1 MPLLGLPAADAE
13 SGCDM
18 ARRHTQIL
26 GTGLLTLS
34 LVACAGQADLGRTKT
49 NELSFFTDLG
59 DRVVQLAE
67 RANAS
72 ANLPLTAEEAQ
83 LRTIAR
89 TIDTQAAQRRPDL
102 LSRLIQGPEAADGE
116 KSYYLALRQAHANS
130 GASLLHAFGND
141 VLRDVAMIDQFANLS
156 IAVTSADS
164 LRLAL
169 VREAMEA
176 DSAVFSDAV
185 DVVLRVEEN
194 GKVIDDM
201 ADEMSVR
208 YAKYRIAL
216 EQSAFDIPERDLIAT
231 VDQALVMLEK
241 SIEGIKGDAARHRA
255 VRGELFGRRSAA
267 DRPV

>member
-1 MPLLGLPAADAE
+1 MPPELSGAPQGF
-13 SGCDM
+13 GCDM
-18 ARRHTQIL
+18 AHRHAQIL

-34 LVACAGQADLGRTKT
+34 LTACAGQADLGRTKP
-49 NELSFFTDLG
+49 NEFSFLSDLSKH
-59 DRVVQLAE
+59 VVSLAE
-67 RANAS
+67 QGNPS
-72 ANLPLTAEEAQ
+72 ADLPMTAEEQQ
-83 LRTIAR
+83 LRTIAQTIKDQTADRAPGLVERIFAESQMANDEKVYYR
-89 TIDTQAAQRRPDL
+89 T
-102 LSRLIQGPEAADGE
+102 
-116 KSYYLALRQAHANS
+116 LRKAHAES
-130 GASLLHAFGND
+130 GSSLLHAFGND

-156 IAVTSADS
+156 IAVTAADA

-176 DSAVFSDAV
+176 DSAAFSDAV

-201 ADEMSVR
+201 ADRMATR
-208 YAKYRIAL
+208 YIEYRVAL

-231 VDQALVMLEK
+231 IDEALVMLEK

-267 DRPV
+267 DLPV